1 VFPWWA
7 FSRLG
12 GMAREIMEPWMIA
25 ALEYNFL
32 TTDAFFLQ
40 LQTTFLSWGELKK
53 RREAEYELGE
63 ESS

>member
-1 VFPWWA
+1 
-7 FSRLG
+7 
-12 GMAREIMEPWMIA
+12 MAREIMEPWMIA